1 MRLVRQSGGTGV
13 KFSFG
18 LLCACLVLP
27 VSAADRSASPPLAEN
42 EPVYFV
48 MGTRGD
54 TTGRFQLSFKYR
66 LFDQAL
72 GWGREQPWLSGFY
85 LGYTQASLWNLPG
98 DSKPFRDT
106 SYRPSLFWA
115 WERIDAKTWIDALRA
130 GYEHESNGKDGASS
144 RS

>member
-1 MRLVRQSGGTGV
+1 M

-18 LLCACLVLP
+18 LLCACPVLP
-27 VSAADRSASPPLAEN
+27 VAAADRTASPDVPRPSPGTLQNFTVNQARDGFEPPLTEN
-42 EPVYFV
+42 EPVYFG
-48 MGTRGD
+48 MGWRGG
-54 TTGRFQLSFKYR
+54 TSARFQLSFKYR

-72 GWGREQPWLSGFY
+72 GWGRDQPWLSGFY
-85 LGYTQASLWNLPG
+85 LGYTQTSLWNLSG

-130 GYEHESNGKDGASS
+130 G
-144 RS
+144 